1 MRQKGKH
8 AHRAAFRRGF
18 PLAVLLIH
26 PFFSCALAQTPPDAG
41 TLQRESERSR
51 ILDQPRAVLPA
62 APAAPMEAPDKGASV
77 TVRAFQISGATL
89 IPEAELTA
97 LLADLVGQTLTLADL
112 ERAAQ
117 RIAAHYRGHGWF
129 VRVYLPAQE
138 IRDGVVRIA
147 IVEGR
152 LSGIKVENAG
162 QRADAGLV
170 ERIAGNGL
178 TPGEPLA
185 ADALERGLLLA
196 NDQPGIQATGVL
208 EPGDAIGETRLRLK
222 VEDGPF
228 TAGDIALANHGAR
241 ATGVEQLAAGLVIN
255 PGGGDQASLRA
266 IASRNLDMV
275 RAGYAL
281 PIGSDGLRLGLNAS
295 ELHYQLG
302 GDFAALNASGNA
314 RTLGATLSYPLR
326 RAATDN
332 LNLVG
337 GVENRRYADDS
348 LGSALHR
355 KKVEALTLAVSGDRI
370 DGLGGGG
377 FSQYGASLV
386 SGKLDMAGVAA
397 DLTADQAGPRANGGY
412 AKLAANVARLQR
424 LPADFMLSAVLT
436 AQFAGKNL
444 DSSEKFALGGPSGVR
459 AYPVNEAAGDEGWLL
474 NLELRK
480 ELGDGWNALALL
492 DAGEVRQHRNEWA
505 GWQGG
510 GSTPNRYGL
519 AGAGFGVGWSKPGDI
534 ALQLTVA
541 APLGGNPGQTAAGR
555 NQDGS
560 ARGPRGWLRIA
571 KYF

>member
-1 MRQKGKH
+1 MHQQGKH
-8 AHRAAFRRGF
+8 AHRAAFRRAF
-18 PLAVLLIH
+18 PLAVLLIQ
-26 PFFSCALAQTPPDAG
+26 PFCALAQTPPDAG
-41 TLQRESERSR
+41 TLQRENERNR
-51 ILDQPRAVLPA
+51 ILEQPRPTLPA
-62 APAAPMEAPDKGASV
+62 PPAAPMKAPDKGASV

-89 IPEAELTA
+89 IPEAELSA

-117 RIAAHYRGHGWF
+117 RIATHYRAHGWF
-129 VRVYLPAQE
+129 ARVYLPAQE
-138 IRDGVVRIA
+138 VRNGVVRIA

-162 QRADAGLV
+162 RRADAGLA

-178 TPGEPLA
+178 TPGAPLA
-185 ADALERGLLLA
+185 AEALERGLLLA

-222 VEDGPF
+222 VEDGAF
-228 TAGDIALANHGAR
+228 VAGDVSLANHGTR
-241 ATGVEQLAAGLVIN
+241 ATGIGQLAAGLFVN
-255 PGGGDQASLRA
+255 PGGGDQVSLRG
-266 IASRNLDMV
+266 IASEDLDMV

-281 PIGSDGLRLGLNAS
+281 PLGSDGLRLGLNAS
-295 ELHYQLG
+295 ELRYQLG
-302 GDFAALNASGNA
+302 GEFAALDASGNA

-326 RAATDN
+326 RATTDN
-332 LNLVG
+332 LSLAA

-355 KKVEALTLAVSGDRI
+355 KQVDALTLAVSGDRI

-386 SGKLDMAGVAA
+386 SGKLDLAGVAA
-397 DLTADQAGPRANGGY
+397 DLATDQAGPRANGSY
-412 AKLAANVARLQR
+412 AKLAANAARLQR
-424 LPADFMLSAVLT
+424 LPADFTLSAILNV
-436 AQFAGKNL
+436 QFAGKNL

-480 ELGDGWNALALL
+480 ELGNGWNALALL
-492 DAGEVRQHRNEWA
+492 DAGEVRQHSNEWA

-510 GSTPNRYGL
+510 SSAPNRYGL
-519 AGAGFGVGWSKPGDI
+519 AGAGFGVGWKKPGDI

-541 APLGGNPGQTAAGR
+541 APLGSNPGQTAAGR

-560 ARGPRGWLRIA
+560 ARGPRGWLRIV